1 MAPLD
6 LLRNESLNRK
16 EQAAFSEL
24 ADTLIFETP
33 AHFKLTRKNV
43 PELSRYVQ
51 ESFRVQDES
60 HEQARNEFLQDL
72 MMNAIQNARQGL
84 RIAVGEDT
92 PNTPQVK
99 KRKESQAEKKIDERS
114 VTEQVLAAVGMYITD
129 HGSQYWQSQGY
140 GAWGF
145 TPKLAAMRTKDYER
159 PYEKDGKNCF
169 GVVQGLGAFLSNMGL
184 PFEMGI
190 TADHPFAVVEIEGK
204 TYLASLFGVH
214 EAKGTFETHDGYKM
228 YAPSPEDK
236 LPYKLMTVWN
246 FDEALV
252 YELLENFEVLRQ
264 MSLGNEV
271 ESLPGTE
278 EGGMKLAEQHRGV
291 LQGASW
297 RTIQE
302 KVTPRLAAYFREH
315 QAEWGPEVERINM
328 ARHINHSFVEI
339 MKAGQSATSLKDASP
354 EAFQKEFLP
363 IAKTHGQAIVNFIVS
378 DVECDSEVPTDV
390 VLFAQNVKDMLAAIP
405 IAELRVE
412 VTRGFLRPFA
422 EKTETLTEE

>member
-1 MAPLD
+1 MVPLD

-33 AHFKLTRKNV
+33 AHFKLTRKSV

-60 HEQARNEFLQDL
+60 HEQARNEFINDL
-72 MMNAIQNARQGL
+72 MMRSLRKARNAIG
-84 RIAVGEDT
+84 IDT
-92 PNTPQVK
+92 HERVPD
-99 KRKESQAEKKIDERS
+99 EGEKKGTVQKEEKIDGGS
-114 VTEQVLAAVGMYITD
+114 VTEKVLSAVELYIIS
-129 HGSQYWQSQGY
+129 HGKEYWQSQGY

-190 TADHPFAVVEIEGK
+190 TADHPFVVVEIEGK
-204 TYLASLFGVH
+204 AYLASLFGVH
-214 EAKGTFETHDGYKM
+214 EAKGTFERRDGYKM
-228 YAPSPEDK
+228 YIPSPEDK

-278 EGGMKLAEQHRGV
+278 ESGMKLAEQHRGV

-297 RTIQE
+297 RAIQE
-302 KVTPRLAAYFREH
+302 KVTPRLATYFREH

-328 ARHINHSFVEI
+328 ARYIKHSFVEI
-339 MKAGQSATSLKDASP
+339 MKVGQSATSLKDASL
-354 EAFQKEFLP
+354 ETFRKEFLP
-363 IAKTHGQAIVNFIVS
+363 IAKTHGQAVVNFIVS
-378 DVECDSEVPTDV
+378 DVEFDSEVPTDV

-412 VTRGFLRPFA
+412 ITRGFLRPFV

>member
-33 AHFKLTRKNV
+33 AHFRLTRKSV
-43 PELSRYVQ
+43 PELSRHVQ
-51 ESFRVQDES
+51 ESFKKQDEL
-60 HEQARNEFLQDL
+60 HEIERNEFIEGE
-72 MMNAIQNARQGL
+72 MMRARNQMRDNL
-84 RIAVGEDT
+84 EEIMPKAARDI
-92 PNTPQVK
+92 
-99 KRKESQAEKKIDERS
+99 KRDNLPVEKKIDERS
-114 VTEQVLAAVGMYITD
+114 VTEKVLTAVELYIIG
-129 HGSQYWQSQGY
+129 HGREYWQSQGY

-145 TPKLAAMRTKDYER
+145 TPKLAAIRTKDYER

-184 PFEMGI
+184 SFEMGI

-214 EAKGTFETHDGYKM
+214 EAKGTFETRDGYKM

-278 EGGMKLAEQHRGV
+278 ESGMKLAEQHRGV

-297 RTIQE
+297 RAVQE

-315 QAEWGPEVERINM
+315 QAEWEPEVERINM

-354 EAFQKEFLP
+354 ETFREEFLP
-363 IAKTHGQAIVNFIVS
+363 IAKDHGQSIVNFIVS

-390 VLFAQNVKDMLAAIP
+390 VLFAQSVKDMLAAIP

-412 VTRGFLRPFA
+412 LTRGFLRPFVEKA
-422 EKTETLTEE
+422 EKAEALTEE

>member
-1 MAPLD
+1 V
-6 LLRNESLNRK
+6 
-16 EQAAFSEL
+16 AFSEL

-33 AHFKLTRKNV
+33 AHFKLTSKSV
-43 PELSRYVQ
+43 PKLSRYVQ

-60 HEQARNEFLQDL
+60 HERARNEFFQDL
-72 MMNAIQNARQGL
+72 MMNALQNDLQGL
-84 RIAVGEDT
+84 RTAVGEDT
-92 PNTPQVK
+92 PNTPQLK
-99 KRKESQAEKKIDERS
+99 KREESQVEKKIDGRS
-114 VTEQVLAAVGMYITD
+114 VTEKVLTAIQHYISS
-129 HGSQYWQSQGY
+129 HGREYWQSQGY

-169 GVVQGLGAFLSNMGL
+169 GVVQGLGAFLSKMGL

-190 TADHPFAVVEIEGK
+190 TADHPFVVVEVEGK

-214 EAKGTFETHDGYKM
+214 EAKGNFETRDGYKM
-228 YAPSPEDK
+228 YVPSPEDK

-278 EGGMKLAEQHRGV
+278 ESGMKLAEQHRGV

-297 RTIQE
+297 RAIQE
-302 KVTPRLAAYFREH
+302 KVTPHLAAYFREH
-315 QAEWGPEVERINM
+315 QAEWGPEVDRINM

-339 MKAGQSATSLKDASP
+339 MKAGQSATSLKEASP
-354 EAFQKEFLP
+354 ETFRKEFLP
-363 IAKTHGQAIVNFIVS
+363 IAKAHGQSIVNFIVS
-378 DVECDSEVPTDV
+378 DVECDSEVPADV
-390 VLFAQNVKDMLAAIP
+390 VLFSQSVKDMLAAIP
-405 IAELRVE
+405 IAELRVA

-422 EKTETLTEE
+422 EKTEALTGE

>member
-1 MAPLD
+1 MA
-6 LLRNESLNRK
+6 LLERFQNESLNRK

-60 HEQARNEFLQDL
+60 HEQAKNEFIQDL
-72 MMNAIQNARQGL
+72 MMDALRGL
-84 RIAVGEDT
+84 RTAVGADT
-92 PNTPQVK
+92 PDTEQVTK
-99 KRKESQAEKKIDERS
+99 KEEGQVEKKIDERS
-114 VTEQVLAAVGMYITD
+114 VTEKILTAVQLYISG
-129 HGSQYWQSQGY
+129 HGKQYWQSQGY

-169 GVVQGLGAFLSNMGL
+169 GVVQGLGAFLNNMGL

-190 TADHPFAVVEIEGK
+190 TADHPFVVVEIEGK

-214 EAKGTFETHDGYKM
+214 EAKGTFETRDGYKM

-278 EGGMKLAEQHRGV
+278 ESGMKLAEQHRGV

-302 KVTPRLAAYFREH
+302 KVTPKLATYFREH
-315 QAEWGPEVERINM
+315 QAEWGPEVKRINM

-339 MKAGQSATSLKDASP
+339 TKAGQSATSLKDASP
-354 EAFQKEFLP
+354 EAFRKEFLP
-363 IAKTHGQAIVNFIVS
+363 VAKANGQAIVNFIVS
-378 DVECDSEVPTDV
+378 DVEFDSEVPADV
-390 VLFAQNVKDMLAAIP
+390 VLFAQSVKDMLAAIP
-405 IAELRVE
+405 IAELRVV
-412 VTRGFLRPFA
+412 VTQGFLRPFV